1 LLFHGVLRRG
11 RLSRRRWRML
21 LRRPAR
27 RNRHGATGRRR
38 LHAVRYRAELCR
50 LPPLIC
56 LKLAFAGDGVCHRSR
71 VIAEFDHNQSKCRI
85 QTVTR
90 VGDRRRRRSWPYL
103 ERRLTWSRNRRVRPV
118 VDARAGRGEGLDGKI
133 VCHGGNCPLV
143 TAPFW
148 CLGTA
153 HHGTK
158 PVKMPLSAL
167 HQYNCLDLYRD
178 VARQAGHADRGP
190 RRPALPITCTN
201 RSVQPFITSGCMVK
215 SGTAF
220 TMPGTFKRHAPACP
234 LR

>member
-1 LLFHGVLRRG
+1 MF
-11 RLSRRRWRML
+11 

-27 RNRHGATGRRR
+27 RTRHGATGCRR

-56 LKLAFAGDGVCHRSR
+56 LKLAFARDGVCHRSR

-103 ERRLTWSRNRRVRPV
+103 ERRLTWSRNRRVRPT
-118 VDARAGRGEGLDGKI
+118 VDAHADRGKGLDGKI

-153 HHGTK
+153 HHATK
-158 PVKMPLSAL
+158 PVKIRLSAP
-167 HQYNCLDLYRD
+167 HQHNRLDLYRN
-178 VARQAGHADRGP
+178 VARQVGHADR
-190 RRPALPITCTN
+190 
-201 RSVQPFITSGCMVK
+201 
-215 SGTAF
+215 
-220 TMPGTFKRHAPACP
+220 
-234 LR
+234 